1 MKILLKLTLLLISVL
16 FSCSNPGTK
25 DPDKDLIEVLKYR
38 VGVYKDLGPTGFIST
53 EYCDSLLFSALNAV
67 ARNERIDIENAQ
79 GEPGQWFRRPSKDCY
94 PQNSKSTIS
103 RDMLLGVILYA
114 VHFNEPDLLDDL
126 WDYGEANNW
135 VMGEGVIDRTLFTPT
150 MIALLA
156 EARYKLTGVDIA
168 IRHTGQTYDTT
179 PGYRSHLSILKMVI
193 KAKLGGLSAWDKR
206 SLRKLKEKNPTN
218 PLIQAMYARHIGG
231 DYTAAL
237 VHLLKDFPAD
247 RLPTT
252 NDWCSEWRTQLKA
265 GDNYLKPCPGDKTHS
280 GGDFLFVSAIILGE
294 L

>member
-1 MKILLKLTLLLISVL
+1 MAKLLAFILAFL
-16 FSCSNPGTK
+16 SCSNPGVK
-25 DPDKDLIEVLKYR
+25 DPSPALLDQLKER
-38 VGVYKDLGPTGFIST
+38 TELYKDLGPTGFIST

-67 ARNERIDIENAQ
+67 ARNERIDIEDAQ

-94 PQNSKSTIS
+94 PENSKSTIS

-114 VHFNEPDLLDDL
+114 VHFNEPGLLDDL

-156 EARYKLTGVDIA
+156 EARYNLSGVDVA
-168 IRHTGQTYDTT
+168 ARFLAQTYDTT

-193 KAKLGGLSAWDKR
+193 KSKLGGLSAWDKR
-206 SLRKLKEKNPTN
+206 NLRILKEKNPTN

-265 GDNYLKPCPGDKTHS
+265 GDNFLKPCPGNKTHS
-280 GGDFLFVSAIILGE
+280 GGDFLFVSAIILGGI
-294 L
+294 

>member
-1 MKILLKLTLLLISVL
+1 MTRLILALLLAL
-16 FSCSNPGTK
+16 SCSNPGTK
-25 DPDKDLIEVLKYR
+25 DPSPDLLNLLKER
-38 VGVYKDLGPTGFIST
+38 TELYKDLGPTGFIST

-67 ARNERIDIENAQ
+67 ARNERIDIEDAQ
-79 GEPGQWFRRPSKDCY
+79 GEPGQWFRRPSKDCF
-94 PQNSKSTIS
+94 PENSKSTIS

-114 VHFNEPDLLDDL
+114 VHFSEPDILDDL
-126 WDYGEANNW
+126 WEYGEANNW
-135 VMGEGVIDRTLFTPT
+135 VMGEGVIDRTLFSPT

-156 EARYKLTGVDIA
+156 EARYKLSGVDVA
-168 IRHTGQTYDTT
+168 ARFLAQTYDTT

-193 KAKLGGLSAWDKR
+193 KAKLDGLSTWDKR
-206 SLRKLKEKNPTN
+206 NLRILKEKNPTN

-265 GDNYLKPCPGDKTHS
+265 GDDYLKPCPGNKTHS
-280 GGDFLFVSAIILGE
+280 GGDFLFVSAIILGGI
-294 L
+294 

>member
-1 MKILLKLTLLLISVL
+1 MAKLLAFILVFL
-16 FSCSNPGTK
+16 SCSNPGTK

-67 ARNERIDIENAQ
+67 ARNERIDIEDAQ

-94 PQNSKSTIS
+94 PENSKSTIS

-114 VHFNEPDLLDDL
+114 VHFNEPNILDDL

-156 EARYKLTGVDIA
+156 EARYRLSGVDVE
-168 IRHTGQTYDTT
+168 IRRLGQTYDTT
-179 PGYRSHLSILKMVI
+179 PGYRTHLSILKMVI
-193 KAKLGGLSAWDKR
+193 KSKLGTLSRWDKR
-206 SLRKLKEKNPTN
+206 YLQIIKDKNPHN
-218 PLIQAMYARHIGG
+218 PLVLAMYTKHIGG
-231 DYTAAL
+231 DYTAAISK
-237 VHLLKDFPAD
+237 LLADFPDD

-252 NDWCSEWRTQLKA
+252 DDWCSEWRTQLKA
-265 GDNYLKPCPGDKTHS
+265 NDTALKPCADGHEHS
-280 GGDFLFVSAIILGE
+280 GGDFLFVAGIILGTI
-294 L
+294 

>member
-1 MKILLKLTLLLISVL
+1 MNWLKTLLTLLLAL
-16 FSCSNPGTK
+16 SCSNPGIKPT
-25 DPDKDLIEVLKYR
+25 DHPLLDQLKER
-38 VGVYKDLGPTGFIST
+38 TELYKDLGPTGFIST

-67 ARNERIDIENAQ
+67 ARNERIDIEDAQ
-79 GEPGQWFRRPSKDCY
+79 GEPGQWFRRPSKDCF
-94 PQNSKSTIS
+94 PENSKSTIS

-114 VHFNEPDLLDDL
+114 VHFREPDILDDL
-126 WDYGEANNW
+126 WEYGSSNNW
-135 VMGEGVIDRTLFTPT
+135 VMGEGVIDRTLFSPT

-156 EARYKLTGVDIA
+156 EARYKLSGVDVA
-168 IRHTGQTYDTT
+168 ARFLAQTYDTT

-193 KAKLGGLSAWDKR
+193 KAKLDGLSTWDKR
-206 SLRKLKEKNPTN
+206 NLRILKEKNPTN

-237 VHLLKDFPAD
+237 VHLLNDFPAD

-265 GDNYLKPCPGDKTHS
+265 GDNYLKPCPGNKTHS
-280 GGDFLFVSAIILGE
+280 GGDFLFGSAIILGGI
-294 L
+294 

>member
-1 MKILLKLTLLLISVL
+1 
-16 FSCSNPGTK
+16 
-25 DPDKDLIEVLKYR
+25 
-38 VGVYKDLGPTGFIST
+38 
-53 EYCDSLLFSALNAV
+53 
-67 ARNERIDIENAQ
+67 
-79 GEPGQWFRRPSKDCY
+79 
-94 PQNSKSTIS
+94 
-103 RDMLLGVILYA
+103 MLLGVILYA
-114 VHFNEPDLLDDL
+114 VHFNEPGILDDL
-126 WDYGEANNW
+126 WSYGESNNW
-135 VMGEGVIDRTLFTPT
+135 VMGEGVLDRTLFTPP

-156 EARYKLTGVDIA
+156 EARYKLSGVDIA
-168 IRHTGQTYDTT
+168 ARYLGQTYDTA

-206 SLRKLKEKNPTN
+206 NLRILKDKNPTN

-265 GDNYLKPCPGDKTHS
+265 GDNFLKPCPGNKTHS
-280 GGDFLFVSAIILGE
+280 GGDFLFVSAIILGGI
-294 L
+294 